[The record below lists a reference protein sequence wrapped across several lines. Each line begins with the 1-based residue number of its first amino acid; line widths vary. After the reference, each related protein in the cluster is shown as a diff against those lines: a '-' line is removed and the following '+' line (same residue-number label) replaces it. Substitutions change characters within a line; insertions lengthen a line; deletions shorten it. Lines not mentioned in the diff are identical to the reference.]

1 MDDST
6 QAHCLAKV
14 FNSPKIKY
22 LNKVLILVNKSGVL
36 HPLGSKNKPKP
47 SLCVAQQVLDASVV
61 IRLKRIY
68 NY

>member
-22 LNKVLILVNKSGVL
+22 LNKVSILVNKSGVL
-36 HPLGSKNKPKP
+36 HL
-47 SLCVAQQVLDASVV
+47 AQQIKPWAYSYFPQGGRGAAS
-61 IRLKRIY
+61 
-68 NY
+68 